1 VTGGTVSHYD
11 IVEVLERGETAVYKA
26 RDLRDGA
33 LVALEVLPAT
43 RYTRGAMG
51 GGTAETEE
59 RFRRE
64 SEIAAG
70 LDHPHICPAL
80 DAGETCDGGFFV
92 ARSLDHGET
101 LRSRIERGPLA
112 PEQAVGLA
120 SQIAAALGRAHEKGI
135 VHRDLRPANVLVAP
149 GGQVRVSGFGL
160 FWLLPQDGSCP
171 ASIAAFRSPELL
183 SQDAPAHAADAADT
197 ADARA
202 DIWSLGVLLHQ
213 MVTGRH
219 PFRGGDRSALETAIR
234 ERDPEPMTTV
244 NPGLPP
250 ELQEI
255 VARALSKDPAG
266 RPARMDDLLVV
277 LRGLLAG
284 SGLTAVDSTVVQ
296 VPGVLRAPFP
306 NTVSPGGPGGPGGGP
321 SSLAPAREAP
331 DDHMKGSTVSQYRI
345 LGLLGGGSMGTVYQ
359 AEDTRLRRTVAL
371 KFLPAELSRDP
382 MAKARFF
389 QEAQA
394 ASALDHPN
402 ICTIHEVGETGD
414 GHLYLAMASYDGET
428 VRSRLARGPLS
439 VAEAVEIARQTAL
452 GLAKAHRNG
461 IVHRDIKPAN
471 LIVTIDGVVKILDF
485 GVAKLRGP
493 GVVNV
498 AGSFLGTPAYMSP
511 EQARGEEVDP
521 RADVWSLGVVLYE
534 MLAGVRPFKGG
545 DDLTAVLRSLLE
557 DRPEPLSR
565 LRPDDLHPVPPEL
578 ERIVAR
584 MLARSPAERYPSAAE
599 AGADL
604 AAFQAPPAVRRHR
617 FLGAAMIALAA
628 SAAVLLGLGGYLIL
642 RQPSAPPETVLPQPV
657 FSRLTDEEGREL
669 YPSLSPDG
677 RTFVYAKAV
686 DGQLDLFLQRIED
699 GSTPMNL
706 TEGSPHDD
714 TQPSI
719 SPDGGRIAFRSER
732 DGGGVFVMPL
742 GGGPA
747 RRVSEVGQN
756 PAWSPDGRELAVATE
771 AIVDPGMRK
780 SESEIWILDTVSG
793 LRREIPVDDGVQPSW
808 SPHGWRLAYWGVPA
822 GSARRILWT
831 VSAEGGKPSKL
842 LDDGASNWNPVWSP
856 DGAWLYFGSDRSG
869 SLNLWRL
876 PIDERTGEAQ
886 GKPEPVTTPA
896 MASGFWSLSRD
907 GRRMIYA
914 ANESRSNV
922 ESFPFDPVHLRVT
935 GPGTAV
941 TRGSNLVR
949 SCSVSPDGTRIA
961 FHAALPREDLFVV
974 GADGSGQRQLTDD
987 AAKDRQPFWSP
998 DGSRLLFYSNRGGRY
1013 EAWLLSLLPGGPRG
1027 STGRVERVERVLPEG
1042 RGEPAS
1048 FPVWSPDGRR
1058 VACTLESGPAMIDLA
1073 EPLTTRRPEPFAS
1086 ASSLGESFYPTSW
1099 SGDGERIA
1107 GNISR
1112 LDRSIPE
1119 GIGVYLV
1126 PSRTYE
1132 RWTSRGRN
1140 PVWLHDSG
1148 RLLYTEGDNI
1158 LAFDP
1163 RTHKARQV
1171 LEPPSSSAY
1180 LSMSTGPGDR
1190 SLFVVRAVDEGDI
1203 WLLTRGGEK

>member
-1 VTGGTVSHYD
+1 MTGGTVSHYD
-11 IVEVLERGETAVYKA
+11 IVEVLERGETTVYRA

-33 LVALEVLPAT
+33 QVALEVLPAT
-43 RYTRGAMG
+43 RYARVV
-51 GGTAETEE
+51 EE
-59 RFRRE
+59 HFRRE
-64 SEIAAG
+64 SEIASG
-70 LDHPHICPAL
+70 LDHPHICSAL
-80 DAGETCDGGFFV
+80 EVGEASDGLVFL
-92 ARSLDHGET
+92 ARSLDSGET
-101 LRSRIERGPLA
+101 LRSRIEHGPLA

-120 SQIAAALGRAHEKGI
+120 SQVAAALGRAHEHGV
-135 VHRDLRPANVLVAP
+135 VHRDLRPANVLIAT
-149 GGQVRVSGFGL
+149 GGQARVSGFGL
-160 FWLLPQDGSCP
+160 YWLLPADGSCP
-171 ASIAAFRSPELL
+171 APIAAYRSPELL
-183 SQDAPAHAADAADT
+183 SRGL
-197 ADARA
+197 ADARS
-202 DIWSLGVLLHQ
+202 DVWSLGVLLYQ

-219 PFRGGDRSALETAIR
+219 PFRGGDREELEAAILG
-234 ERDPEPMTTV
+234 RDPEPMTAV
-244 NPGLPP
+244 NPGIPF

-284 SGLTAVDSTVVQ
+284 SGLIDVDSTVVQ
-296 VPGVLRAPFP
+296 VPGALRAGAPVLP
-306 NTVSPGGPGGPGGGP
+306 P
-321 SSLAPAREAP
+321 SPARAAEDP
-331 DDHMKGSTVSQYRI
+331 DDPMKGSSVSQYRI
-345 LGLLGGGSMGTVYQ
+345 LGVLGGGSMGTVYR

-382 MAKARFF
+382 LAKARFF

-414 GHLYLAMASYDGET
+414 GRLYLAMASYDGET
-428 VRSRLARGPLS
+428 VRSRLARGPLP

-471 LIVTIDGVVKILDF
+471 LIVTVDGVVKILDF

-493 GVVNV
+493 GGINV

-534 MLAGVRPFKGG
+534 MLAGVRPFRGG

-557 DRPEPLSR
+557 DRPEPLVR
-565 LRPDDLHPVPPEL
+565 LRPEVGPEL

-584 MLARSPAERYPSAAE
+584 MLTRAPSARYPTAAE
-599 AGADL
+599 AAADL
-604 AAFQAPPAVRRHR
+604 AALQAPPGSAAGRARRPR
-617 FLGAAMIALAA
+617 ILPVVLGALSGVALIAALAA
-628 SAAVLLGLGGYLIL
+628 LAVAFFSRFGYLPL
-642 RQPSAPPETVLPQPV
+642 GPPPLPEEGALAQPV
-657 FSRLTDEEGREL
+657 FTRLTDEEGREL
-669 YPSLSPDG
+669 YPSLAPDG
-677 RTFVYAKAV
+677 RSFVYARTV
-686 DGQLDLFLQRIED
+686 DGQLDLFLQTV
-699 GSTPMNL
+699 GSGEPPVNL
-706 TEGSPHDD
+706 TAGSPDDD
-714 TQPSI
+714 TQPAL
-719 SPDGGRIAFRSER
+719 SPDGRTIAFRSER
-732 DGGGVFVMPL
+732 NGGGIFVMPA

-747 RRVSEVGQN
+747 RRVSEVGYN
-756 PAWSPDGRELAVATE
+756 PAWSPSGRELAVATE
-771 AIVDPGMRK
+771 GIVDPGMRK
-780 SESEIWILDTVSG
+780 SESEIWVLDTGSG
-793 LRREIPVDDGVQPSW
+793 LRRRIPVDDGVQPSW

-831 VSAEGGKPSKL
+831 VSAGGAEGGKPSKL

-876 PIDERTGEAQ
+876 PIDERTGKAR
-886 GKPEPVTTPA
+886 GRPEPVTTPA
-896 MASGFWSLSRD
+896 MSSGFWSLSRD

-922 ESFPFDPVHLRVT
+922 ESLPFDPVHLRVT
-935 GPGTAV
+935 GPGASV

-949 SCSVSPDGTRIA
+949 SCAVSPDGTRVA

-974 GADGSGQRQLTDD
+974 GADGGGLRQLTDD

-1013 EAWLLSLLPGGPRG
+1013 EAWLLELPVGPGRG
-1027 STGRVERVERVLPEG
+1027 TGRVERVLPEG
-1042 RGEPAS
+1042 REPAS

-1058 VACTLESGPAMIDLA
+1058 VACTLESGPVIIDLA
-1073 EPLTTRRPEPFAS
+1073 EPLATRRPAPFAS
-1086 ASSLGESFYPTSW
+1086 ASLLGESFYPTSW

-1112 LDRSIPE
+1112 LDRSILE
-1119 GIGVYLV
+1119 GIGVYLAA
-1126 PSRTYE
+1126 SRTYE
-1132 RWTSRGRN
+1132 RWTSRGMN
-1140 PVWLHDSG
+1140 PVWLHDG
-1148 RLLYTEGDNI
+1148 RRLLYTEGGNI
-1158 LAFDP
+1158 LAFDT
-1163 RTHKARQV
+1163 RTHEARLV

>member
-11 IVEVLERGETAVYKA
+11 IVEILERGETTVYKA
-26 RDLRDGA
+26 RDHRDGA

-43 RYTRGAMG
+43 RYAK
-51 GGTAETEE
+51 TAETKE

-80 DAGETCDGGFFV
+80 EAGETSDGAVFV
-92 ARSLDHGET
+92 ARSLEHGET

-112 PEQAVGLA
+112 PEHAVGLA
-120 SQIAAALGRAHEKGI
+120 SQIAAALGRAHEQGI
-135 VHRDLRPANVLVAP
+135 VHRDLRPDTILVAP

-160 FWLLPQDGSCP
+160 FWLLPQGGSCP
-171 ASIAAFRSPELL
+171 ASIVSYRSPELL
-183 SQDAPAHAADAADT
+183 SPAADAGNSV
-197 ADARA
+197 DARA
-202 DIWSLGVLLHQ
+202 DIWSLGVLLYQ

-219 PFRGGDRSALETAIR
+219 PFRGGDRSALEAAILG
-234 ERDPEPMTTV
+234 RDPEPMTAV
-244 NPGLPP
+244 NPGLPA

-255 VARALSKDPAG
+255 VARSLSKDPEG
-266 RPARMDDLLVV
+266 RPAHMDDLLVV
-277 LRGLLAG
+277 LRGMLAG
-284 SGLTAVDSTVVQ
+284 GGLTEVDSTVVQ
-296 VPGVLRAPFP
+296 VPAGLR
-306 NTVSPGGPGGPGGGP
+306 SPLPDAGDL
-321 SSLAPAREAP
+321 SSPARGRKALA
-331 DDHMKGSTVSQYRI
+331 DHMKGSAVSQYRI
-345 LGLLGGGSMGTVYQ
+345 LGLLGGGSMGTVYA

-371 KFLPAELSRDP
+371 KFLPAELTRDP
-382 MAKARFF
+382 LAKARFF

-428 VRSRLARGPLS
+428 VRTRLARGPMPL
-439 VAEAVEIARQTAL
+439 AEALEIARQTAL

-471 LIVTIDGVVKILDF
+471 LIVTVDGMVKILDF

-493 GVVNV
+493 GGVNV

-565 LRPDDLHPVPPEL
+565 VRPEVAPEL

-584 MLARSPAERYPSAAE
+584 MLARAPAERYPSAAE
-599 AGADL
+599 VAADL
-604 AAFQAPPAVRRHR
+604 AALQTLVSAAASGRRPR
-617 FLGAAMIALAA
+617 FLTIALAA
-628 SAAVLLGLGGYLIL
+628 IAGVAALAGIAAVAVAFLSLGGYLP
-642 RQPSAPPETVLPQPV
+642 RRPADPAADVLPQPV
-657 FSRLTDEEGREL
+657 FTRLTDDEGREL

-677 RTFVYAKAV
+677 RTFVYVKAV
-686 DGQLDLFLQRIED
+686 DGQMDIFFRRRED
-699 GSTPMNL
+699 GSTPVNL
-706 TEGSPHDD
+706 TAGSPEND
-714 TQPSI
+714 TQPAI
-719 SPDGGRIAFRSER
+719 SPDGRSIAFQSER
-732 DGGGVFVMPL
+732 DGGGIFVMPVQ
-742 GGGPA
+742 GGPA
-747 RRVSEVGQN
+747 RRVSDVGFN
-756 PAWSPDGRELAVATE
+756 PAWSPNSRELAVATE
-771 AIVDPGMRK
+771 GIIDPGMRK
-780 SESEIWILDTVSG
+780 SESEIWTLDTVSG
-793 LRREIPVDDGVQPSW
+793 LRRRLVADDGVQPSW
-808 SPHGWRLAYWGVPA
+808 SPHGWRIAYWGVPA

-831 VSAEGGKPSKL
+831 VSSEGGKPSKL
-842 LDDGASNWNPVWSP
+842 LDDGSSNWNPVWSP
-856 DGAWLYFGSDRSG
+856 GSPEGAWLYFGSDRSG

-876 PIDERTGEAQ
+876 SIDERTGSAR

-896 MASGFWSLSRD
+896 MASGFWSLSAD

-914 ANESRSNV
+914 ANESKSNV
-922 ESFPFDPVHLRVT
+922 ESFPFDPATLRVT

-949 SCSVSPDGTRIA
+949 SCSISPDGLQVA

-974 GADGSGQRQLTDD
+974 GADGKGLRQLTDD

-998 DGSRLLFYSNRGGRY
+998 DGSRLLFYSNRGGHY
-1013 EAWLLSLLPGGPRG
+1013 EAWLLSLPDGVP
-1027 STGRVERVERVLPEG
+1027 ERVLPEG
-1042 RGEPAS
+1042 REPAS

-1058 VACTLESGPAMIDLA
+1058 VACTLEAGPAIIEIT
-1073 EPLTTRRPEPFAS
+1073 EPLATRRPEPFAS
-1086 ASSLGESFYPTSW
+1086 ASILGESFYPTSW

-1126 PSRTYE
+1126 SSRTYE
-1132 RWTSRGRN
+1132 RWTSHGMN
-1140 PVWLHDSG
+1140 PVWLHDG
-1148 RLLYTEGDNI
+1148 TRLLYHEGGNI
-1158 LAFDP
+1158 LAFDT
-1163 RTHKARQV
+1163 RTRETRQV
-1171 LEPPSSSAY
+1171 LAHPSSSAY
-1180 LSMSTGPGDR
+1180 LSTSTGPGDR